1 MASNAEPKAEPQVE
15 PKHVAIAN
23 RLTKAT
29 VRLYIEKYIVVNFS
43 GLALYLPMLIVGAQ
57 YNSEEDCKLEA
68 SEYISQ
74 YGHSQSEKKG
84 GVCDK
89 YNRNIKVHT

>member
-15 PKHVAIAN
+15 PKHVAIA
-23 RLTKAT
+23 
-29 VRLYIEKYIVVNFS
+29 YIAYYSVHSFI
-43 GLALYLPMLIVGAQ
+43 GLALNLPMLIVGAQ

-84 GVCDK
+84 GVCNK
-89 YNRNIKVHT
+89 YNRSIKVHT